1 VGKVLQPL
9 ESQDPYADDYYFL
22 QLNIKKNMQARE
34 QALKN
39 HAPPPPL
46 LQVPL
51 PTWKE
56 TKERIKVQLQSTRE
70 SFEQKTR
77 EWEEKEQV
85 LGHRMRAEISKPR
98 EQLAL
103 PSLQDLDFDINDDDG
118 TILCYYYYFFFEN
131 FLFVDFIIFV
141 RIGMESSIHFK
152 IMDNSFG
159 CTTRIRSI
167 IHHSSTCS
175 TNPFFIKVLRTDFF
189 CHFLIKLGIAI
200 YDGKSC
206 NFH

>member
-1 VGKVLQPL
+1 MIHLFSFVAFFHLLKKFFPNRFVVGKVLQPL

-34 QALKN
+34 QAMKHL
-39 HAPPPPL
+39 APPPPL

-56 TKERIKVQLQSTRE
+56 TKERIKGQLLSSRE
-70 SFEQKTR
+70 VFEQKTR

-118 TILCYYYYFFFEN
+118 QLFFPLPFLLFHLSVYFKKCSFFFFLS
-131 FLFVDFIIFV
+131 FLF
-141 RIGMESSIHFK
+141 
-152 IMDNSFG
+152 
-159 CTTRIRSI
+159 
-167 IHHSSTCS
+167 
-175 TNPFFIKVLRTDFF
+175 
-189 CHFLIKLGIAI
+189 
-200 YDGKSC
+200 
-206 NFH
+206 